1 MRLRRVYQ
9 LGRLGRSDP
18 PSDSSCRPGRLRGR
32 SPDASFHIC
41 SSFLRFCLLIRIG
54 RDVQNVLV
62 MVIFLDLAD
71 DGSLLD
77 LHVVRRGR
85 VAVRVHDLIGTM
97 RYLMQSLQLELV
109 MRLLRQ
115 TYVMLQ
121 ACETFLRPFLLLYRS
136 LWPCRA

>member
-1 MRLRRVYQ
+1 
-9 LGRLGRSDP
+9 
-18 PSDSSCRPGRLRGR
+18 
-32 SPDASFHIC
+32 
-41 SSFLRFCLLIRIG
+41 LIRID
-54 RDVQNVLV
+54 RDFLIVLV

-97 RYLMQSLQLELV
+97 RYLMLSRLLEPV
-109 MRLLRQ
+109 TRLLRQ
-115 TYVMLQ
+115 TYVKLP
-121 ACETFLRPFLLLYRS
+121 ACETFLRPFLLPYRL

>member
-9 LGRLGRSDP
+9 LGRLARSDP
-18 PSDSSCRPGRLRGR
+18 PSDSSCRPGQLRDR

-62 MVIFLDLAD
+62 MVIVLGLVA
-71 DGSLLD
+71 GSLLD

>member
-9 LGRLGRSDP
+9 LGRLARSDP
-18 PSDSSCRPGRLRGR
+18 PSDSSCRPGRLRDR

-41 SSFLRFCLLIRIG
+41 SSFLRFCLLIRID
-54 RDVQNVLV
+54 RDFLIVLV

-85 VAVRVHDLIGTM
+85 IAVRVHDLICTM
-97 RYLMQSLQLELV
+97 RCLMLSHLLEPE
-109 MRLLRQ
+109 MCLLRQ
-115 TYVMLQ
+115 TYGLLQ
-121 ACETFLRPFLLLYRS
+121 ACETF
-136 LWPCRA
+136 

>member
-1 MRLRRVYQ
+1 
-9 LGRLGRSDP
+9 
-18 PSDSSCRPGRLRGR
+18 
-32 SPDASFHIC
+32 
-41 SSFLRFCLLIRIG
+41 LIRID
-54 RDVQNVLV
+54 RDFLIVLV

-85 VAVRVHDLIGTM
+85 VAVRVHGLIGTM
-97 RYLMQSLQLELV
+97 RYLMLILLLEL
-109 MRLLRQ
+109 RLLRP

-121 ACETFLRPFLLLYRS
+121 ACKTFLRPFLLLYRS

>member
-1 MRLRRVYQ
+1 
-9 LGRLGRSDP
+9 
-18 PSDSSCRPGRLRGR
+18 
-32 SPDASFHIC
+32 
-41 SSFLRFCLLIRIG
+41 LIRID
-54 RDVQNVLV
+54 RDFLIVLV

-85 VAVRVHDLIGTM
+85 VAVRVHGLIGTM
-97 RYLMQSLQLELV
+97 RYLMLILLLEL
-109 MRLLRQ
+109 RLLRQ

-121 ACETFLRPFLLLYRS
+121 ACETFLQPFLLLCRL

>member
-9 LGRLGRSDP
+9 LGRLARSDP
-18 PSDSSCRPGRLRGR
+18 PSDNSCRPGRLLDR

-41 SSFLRFCLLIRIG
+41 SSFLRFCLLIRIN
-54 RDVQNVLV
+54 RDFLIVLV

-71 DGSLLD
+71 ESLLG
-77 LHVVRRGR
+77 LHVVLCSC
-85 VAVRVHDLIGTM
+85 VDFRVHDLIGTM
-97 RYLMQSLQLELV
+97 RYLMLSLQLELV
-109 MRLLRQ
+109 TRLLRQ

-121 ACETFLRPFLLLYRS
+121 ACETFLRPFLPLYRL